1 MYWGIERSIKF
12 YIELLERSNKAK
24 DYIKKLGIFNANLV
38 GLDTEIVA

>member
-1 MYWGIERSIKF
+1 MGDRKDVKF

>member
-1 MYWGIERSIKF
+1 MGDRKDVKF

-38 GLDTEIVA
+38 GLDSEIEA